1 MTVNDECKLSLAP
14 IGRARNALP
23 LGNGGGSR
31 NPGKRVEIAS
41 VQFLPTS
48 FLRKLAVFLLPT
60 FDAPSMALSVCEWVE
75 IAWSL
80 AGHGVPDTVEN
91 GLCSRIEKKLFF
103 RFNRENFYSFV
114 FEFFFYGC
122 NYLPDFFDF

>member
-23 LGNGGGSR
+23 SGNGGGSR
-31 NPGKRVEIAS
+31 NPGKR
-41 VQFLPTS
+41 
-48 FLRKLAVFLLPT
+48 
-60 FDAPSMALSVCEWVE
+60 VE

-91 GLCSRIEKKLFF
+91 GLCSRI
-103 RFNRENFYSFV
+103 
-114 FEFFFYGC
+114 
-122 NYLPDFFDF
+122 